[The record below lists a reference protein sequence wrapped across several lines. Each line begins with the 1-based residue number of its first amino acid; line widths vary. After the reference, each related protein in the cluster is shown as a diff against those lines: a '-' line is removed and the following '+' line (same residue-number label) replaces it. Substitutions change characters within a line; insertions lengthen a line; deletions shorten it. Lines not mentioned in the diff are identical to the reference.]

1 MGELIT
7 REEVDDMKGDLKE
20 ETVSDLKKIK

>member
-20 ETVSDLKKIK
+20 ETVSDLKKKK